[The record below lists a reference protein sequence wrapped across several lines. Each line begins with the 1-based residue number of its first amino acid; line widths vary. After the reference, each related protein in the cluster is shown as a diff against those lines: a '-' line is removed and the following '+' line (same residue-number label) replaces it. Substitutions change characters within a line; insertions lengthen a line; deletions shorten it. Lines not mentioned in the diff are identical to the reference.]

1 MPAPITPP
9 IVTPSIVAPR
19 QLLIRDC
26 HSFVLTLGSSRSD
39 KYATLLELSWGKST
53 NMSTGTVKWFNDAK
67 GFGFITPD
75 DGSKDLFVHFS
86 AIQAS
91 GFKTLKEQ
99 DKVQYDV
106 EQSPKGPRAA
116 NIKQV

>member
-1 MPAPITPP
+1 MVRRRI
-9 IVTPSIVAPR
+9 R
-19 QLLIRDC
+19 LIQ
-26 HSFVLTLGSSRSD
+26 SLSR
-39 KYATLLELSWGKST
+39 KT
-53 NMSTGTVKWFNDAK
+53 MSTGTVKWFNDAK

-91 GFKTLKEQ
+91 GFKTLKEA

>member
-1 MPAPITPP
+1 
-9 IVTPSIVAPR
+9 
-19 QLLIRDC
+19 
-26 HSFVLTLGSSRSD
+26 
-39 KYATLLELSWGKST
+39 
-53 NMSTGTVKWFNDAK
+53 MSTGTVKWFHDAQ
-67 GFGFITPD
+67 GFGYITPA

-86 AIQAS
+86 ASQAS
-91 GFKTLKEQ
+91 GFKTLTEA